1 MNKLN
6 LEKCKKNKE
15 EYDKKIKSLDYKIV
29 ETSVEMYNAK
39 SKNIKFNNMN

>member
-29 ETSVEMYNAK
+29 ETSVQMYN
-39 SKNIKFNNMN
+39 SIHSLRQQTGS